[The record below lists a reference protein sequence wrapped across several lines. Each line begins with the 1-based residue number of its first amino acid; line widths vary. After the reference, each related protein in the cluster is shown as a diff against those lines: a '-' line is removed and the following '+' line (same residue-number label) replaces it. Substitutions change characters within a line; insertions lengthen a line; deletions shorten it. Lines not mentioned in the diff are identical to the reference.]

1 MALQEVSSS
10 KCFGGQQK
18 VYSHESSTVNSAMK
32 FSVYLPPAYGDHAN
46 LPVVFFLQGLT
57 CTEQNFI
64 VKSGAQRTA
73 ARLGLILVSPDT
85 SPRGCNIPGEDDSYD
100 FGSGAGFYVNATQEP
115 WSMHYHMYDYVT
127 KELPELIEKNFKIL
141 PGKYGLMGHSMGGHG
156 ALIVGLREA
165 DRFVS
170 VSAFAPICHT
180 SVSPWGIKAFTGYLG
195 ADADWSMYDAV
206 ELLTTHKKRFA
217 RAPLID
223 QGDQDEWLEK
233 QLMTSELEKAC
244 TAVGQDLRLRYQ
256 KGYDHSYF
264 FISTFMEDHLNFHAK
279 NLSD

>member
-1 MALQEVSSS
+1 MLHMVLQEVSSS

-18 VYSHESSTVNSAMK
+18 VYKHESYTVNCAMK
-32 FSVYLPPAYGDHAN
+32 FSVYLPPTYDTLAN

-64 VKSGAQRTA
+64 IKSGAQRTA

-100 FGSGAGFYVNATQEP
+100 FGSGAGFYVNATQGP
-115 WSMHYHMYDYVT
+115 WSAHYH
-127 KELPELIEKNFKIL
+127 I
-141 PGKYGLMGHSMGGHG
+141 MGGHG

-170 VSAFAPICHT
+170 VSAFAPICHS
-180 SVSPWGIKAFTGYLG
+180 SVSPWGIKAFTGELAFICYLG

-206 ELLTTHKKRFA
+206 ELIIKHKKRFA
-217 RAPLID
+217 RTPLID

-233 QLMTSELEKAC
+233 QLMPSDLEKVCA
-244 TAVGQDLRLRYQ
+244 AVGQDLTLRYQ

-279 NLSD
+279 NLSE